1 MYGMGLWPIFYF
13 GVMMGQASQQ
23 LHDIIE
29 PAVVA
34 LGYELVGV
42 EHLVQGRHS
51 MLRIY
56 IDSPDGITL
65 EDCEKVSHQV
75 SAVLDVED
83 PIHGH
88 YTLEVSSPGLDRP
101 LFTAD
106 HYRRFAGN
114 EIQVRLRAPIEG
126 RRKFKGL
133 LHGIGDDDV
142 VVLEVDGTEYRLA
155 LDEIEKAHVV
165 PKW

>member
-1 MYGMGLWPIFYF
+1 
-13 GVMMGQASQQ
+13 MGQASQQ

-29 PAVVA
+29 PAVTA
-34 LGYELVGV
+34 LGCELVGV
-42 EHLVQGRHS
+42 EHIAQGRHS

-56 IDSPDGITL
+56 IDSAAGITL
-65 EDCEKVSHQV
+65 EDCERVSHQV

-88 YTLEVSSPGLDRP
+88 YTLEVSSPGLERP
-101 LFTAD
+101 LFKAE
-106 HYRRFAGN
+106 HYRRFVGN
-114 EIQVRLRAPIEG
+114 EIQVRLRAPLAG

-133 LHGIGDDDV
+133 LQAIGDDDV
-142 VVLEVDGTEYRLA
+142 VVLVVDGTEYRLA

-165 PKW
+165 PQWD

>member
-1 MYGMGLWPIFYF
+1 MGLRPIFYF
-13 GVMMGQASQQ
+13 GVEMGKASQQ

-29 PAVVA
+29 PAVTA

-42 EHLVQGRHS
+42 EHLAQGRHS

-56 IDSPDGITL
+56 IDSAAGITVD
-65 EDCEKVSHQV
+65 DCAKVSHQV

-101 LFTAD
+101 LFTAE
-106 HYRRFAGN
+106 HYRRYVGN
-114 EIQVRLRAPIEG
+114 EIQVRLHAPLQG
-126 RRKFKGL
+126 RRKFKGIL
-133 LHGIGDDDV
+133 REISDDDV
-142 VVLEVDGTEYRLA
+142 VVLEVDGTEYRLP
-155 LDEIEKAHVV
+155 LGEIEKANLV
-165 PKW
+165 PQW